1 MRVVTFNVLHGRS
14 LADGLV
20 DPDRLSEAIRSLDAD
35 VLGLQ
40 EVDRAQ
46 PRSGLIDVTSVAA
59 GAVGGGTQY
68 RFAPTV
74 TGTPGETW
82 RPAADG
88 DESRHDEP
96 AYGIA
101 LLTRLPVL
109 SWQVLRL
116 AGAPTR
122 APVLVPGA
130 GRSRVILV
138 QDEPRVLLAAVVQGP
153 AGPMTVATT
162 HLSFVPGW
170 NVWQLRRALRFL
182 RGLPSP
188 RLLIGD
194 LNIPGRL
201 VGPASG
207 WDVLART
214 PTYPSPDPTVQLDHA
229 LGDGPLAPV
238 VGSEARRLQVSDH
251 RALVVDLGAAG

>member
-14 LADGLV
+14 LADGRV
-20 DPDRLSEAIRSLDAD
+20 DPAVIADDVASLGAT

-46 PRSGLIDVTSVAA
+46 PRSGLVDVTSVAA
-59 GAVGGGTQY
+59 GALGAGTQS
-68 RFAPTV
+68 RFAPAV
-74 TGTPGETW
+74 IGTPGETW

-88 DESRHDEP
+88 DELRSDEP

-101 LLTRLPVL
+101 LLTNLPVV
-109 SWQVLRL
+109 SWHVLRL

-122 APVLVPGA
+122 APVAMPSA

-138 QDEPRVLLAAVVQGP
+138 RDEPRVVLAAVVEAP
-153 AGPMTVATT
+153 AGVMTVATT

-188 RLLIGD
+188 RLLLGD

-201 VGPASG
+201 VGAASG

-214 PTYPSPDPTVQLDHA
+214 PTYPSPDPTVQLDHV
-229 LGDGPLAPV
+229 LGDGPLPQV
-238 VGSEARRLQVSDH
+238 VGSQARRMAVSDH
-251 RALVVDLGAAG
+251 RALVVDLGADG